1 MGSALLPFPHSLSL
15 HPPPS
20 PIAKPKIP
28 NSEEPERAT
37 TVHAGPPRDPLT
49 TRNKVGEGEGGGD
62 GGVPGELYGHMHMD
76 GVYIASDAI
85 NTNGEFFF
93 FFSVYL
99 GPLRPIVGALTYG
112 MPAWAAS
119 HHTVII
125 ILSQYT
131 ST

>member
-1 MGSALLPFPHSLSL
+1 MGSALLPFSHSLSL

-85 NTNGEFFF
+85 NTNGAFFF
-93 FFSVYL
+93 FRF
-99 GPLRPIVGALTYG
+99 I
-112 MPAWAAS
+112 
-119 HHTVII
+119 
-125 ILSQYT
+125 
-131 ST
+131 

>member
-1 MGSALLPFPHSLSL
+1 MQGLLAGTHSSPGIKWVRVKGEVMGAY
-15 HPPPS
+15 PS
-20 PIAKPKIP
+20 
-28 NSEEPERAT
+28 
-37 TVHAGPPRDPLT
+37 
-49 TRNKVGEGEGGGD
+49 
-62 GGVPGELYGHMHMD
+62 ELYGHMHMY

-85 NTNGEFFF
+85 NTNGTNGAFF

-99 GPLRPIVGALTYG
+99 GPLRLMTLANYD

-125 ILSQYT
+125 ILSQYQYT